1 MKHDAYYRHA
11 RADVVALIPGGT
23 RHLLEIGCG
32 TGNTGAL
39 AKARMGVNEAVGVE
53 LSSAAAAEAESV
65 LDRVVCCDVEA
76 TALNFPESYFD
87 CVICADVLEHL
98 KDPWAVL
105 RKLRPII
112 SDDGCVVA
120 SIPNLQHLKPVLKI
134 LLDRFEYEEAGLLD
148 STHLRFFTL
157 STIKSLF
164 SETGYRI
171 ERVVPVR
178 SRKMLLLTIL
188 SLGILRKFTIFQY
201 LVVAR
206 KN

>member
-1 MKHDAYYRHA
+1 MKHEDYYRNA
-11 RADVVALIPGGT
+11 RPDVVALIPADT
-23 RHLLEIGCG
+23 RRLLEVGCG
-32 TGNTGAL
+32 AGNAGAL
-39 AKARMGVNEAVGVE
+39 AKARLGVSEAIGVE
-53 LSSAAAAEAESV
+53 LSPSAAAEAETL
-65 LDRVVCCDVEA
+65 LDRVIRGDVE
-76 TALNFPESYFD
+76 TIALDFPEGYFD
-87 CVICADVLEHL
+87 CVVFADVLEHL

-105 RKLRPII
+105 RKIRPLL

-134 LLDRFEYEEAGLLD
+134 LFDRFQYEEAGLLD

-164 SETGYRI
+164 GETGYRV

-178 SRKMLLLTIL
+178 SRKMSLLKNL
-188 SLGILRKFTIFQY
+188 SLGTLRKFTTFQY